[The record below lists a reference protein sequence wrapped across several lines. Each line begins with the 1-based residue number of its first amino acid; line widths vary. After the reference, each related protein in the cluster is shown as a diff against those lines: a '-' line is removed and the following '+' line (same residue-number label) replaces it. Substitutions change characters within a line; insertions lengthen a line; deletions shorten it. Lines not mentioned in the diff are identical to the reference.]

1 MTKDISSLV
10 QTCEACE
17 LESATVSLSATFDL
31 IVINE
36 SLSYGF
42 CFGSTEEALDTFI
55 DGDYLT
61 GNSFFASVNNLVPF
75 SKYYYKAWIEI
86 NEQKFFGEIKSF
98 TTNGIPVNSVSLNIH
113 DNTIH
118 KIGEAFK
125 LVATIVPEDASEK
138 GLKWISSNESVA
150 KVDDSVAKVD
160 DEGNVTAVGNGT
172 TQITVITNN
181 NSKEDVCNLVVSQW
195 VEDITL
201 NWNNVMCHVG
211 ETPRCVATVL
221 TLTMIHPIHLRAC
234 ATPSIGGLRT
244 AC

>member
-75 SKYYYKAWIEI
+75 SKYYYKA
-86 NEQKFFGEIKSF
+86 
-98 TTNGIPVNSVSLNIH
+98 
-113 DNTIH
+113 
-118 KIGEAFK
+118 
-125 LVATIVPEDASEK
+125 
-138 GLKWISSNESVA
+138 
-150 KVDDSVAKVD
+150 
-160 DEGNVTAVGNGT
+160 
-172 TQITVITNN
+172 
-181 NSKEDVCNLVVSQW
+181 
-195 VEDITL
+195 
-201 NWNNVMCHVG
+201 
-211 ETPRCVATVL
+211 
-221 TLTMIHPIHLRAC
+221 
-234 ATPSIGGLRT
+234 
-244 AC
+244 